1 MFFSVHY
8 VKTISVRSHPLL
20 LVSNIS
26 CPLNV
31 KKFAAQA
38 SLLPRFQKINGGNAL
53 GRVTQTP
60 FL

>member
-1 MFFSVHY
+1 MFYSVHY
-8 VKTISVRSHPLL
+8 VKITSVRSHPLL

-38 SLLPRFQKINGGNAL
+38 SRLPWFQKINEGKCSAL
-53 GRVTQTP
+53 RLVH
-60 FL
+60 